1 MSHIFV
7 GVDIGKRHHEA
18 AGLDDSGREIMAPV
32 RFANTAAGLSTLLKK
47 LPSGSTEIIFGLEA
61 TGHYWLNLYCALTTK
76 GFQVKVINP
85 MQSDALRNLFIRQTK
100 TDKKDALIIAEVL
113 RLGRYTATNL
123 PKENI
128 FKLKN
133 LSRFYL
139 EMMSHLL
146 VYKQRLLQVLDKIFP
161 EYEKLFSDPLIKTSK
176 ELLKQGVLPED
187 LVSWD
192 VGKLSRWLKRQS
204 HGRLG
209 DKKAR
214 EILDTAADSFGI
226 TLATDAFSFE
236 LRLLV
241 EQIEFSQKQM
251 ADLADKIEEMVEEL
265 QTPLTTIP
273 GIGRLLAACILGEI
287 GDIRRFSKAKKL
299 VAFAGL
305 DATVCQSG
313 EFLGTRAHISKRGSP
328 YLRRVLWLAA
338 NVARRCNPTFKA
350 FYEKKLAEG
359 KHPQVVMGAVAKKLC
374 LLIHA
379 CLSKNEPF
387 NPDYQWK
394 SGS

>member
-1 MSHIFV
+1 
-7 GVDIGKRHHEA
+7 
-18 AGLDDSGREIMAPV
+18 
-32 RFANTAAGLSTLLKK
+32 
-47 LPSGSTEIIFGLEA
+47 
-61 TGHYWLNLYCALTTK
+61 
-76 GFQVKVINP
+76 

-113 RLGRYTATNL
+113 RMGRYTVTNL
-123 PKENI
+123 PKEDI

-139 EMMSHLL
+139 EMMSNLL
-146 VYKQRLLQVLDKIFP
+146 VYKQRLLQILDKVFP

-209 DKKAR
+209 DKKDR

-241 EQIEFSQKQM
+241 EQIEFSQKQLT
-251 ADLADKIEEMVEEL
+251 DLADKLAEMVEKL

-287 GDIRRFSKAKKL
+287 GDTRRFSKAKKL
-299 VAFAGL
+299 VAFASL

-338 NVARRCNPTFKA
+338 NVARRCNPIFKA

-359 KHPQVVMGAVAKKLC
+359 KHPQVVIGAVAKKLC